1 MKNKDKGLGELLELL
16 KTHPE
21 LIKELVF
28 NSKSIKSLLK
38 SKAASQLVLG
48 VDATAFLEYVA
59 GPEDGYPI
67 AFCGGGTQQL
77 YAKGTKFAVAGCG
90 GGTQH
95 CRPPFTGH
103 CVKGTKP

>member
-1 MKNKDKGLGELLELL
+1 MKNKDNGLRELLEVL

-28 NSKSIKSLLK
+28 DSKSIKSLLK
-38 SKAASQLVLG
+38 SKAARKLVLG

-67 AFCGGGTQQL
+67 AQCFGGTRWL
-77 YAKGTKFAVAGCG
+77 CAKGSKVIV
-90 GGTQH
+90 
-95 CRPPFTGH
+95 
-103 CVKGTKP
+103 CVGGTKPY

>member
-28 NSKSIKSLLK
+28 NSKSVKSLLK
-38 SKAASQLVLG
+38 SKSARQLALG
-48 VDATAFLEYVA
+48 VDATTFLEYVA

-67 AFCGGGTQQL
+67 AQCFGGTKWL
-77 YAKGTKFAVAGCG
+77 CAKGSRVLVCSG
-90 GGTQH
+90 
-95 CRPPFTGH
+95 
-103 CVKGTKP
+103 GTKPY

>member
-1 MKNKDKGLGELLELL
+1 MKKNDNGLEELLELL

-38 SKAASQLVLG
+38 SKAARKLALG
-48 VDATAFLEYVA
+48 VDAKKFLSYVA

-67 AFCGGGTQQL
+67 AQCFGGTKRLCAKGSRVAACGGGTKYACGGGTQP
-77 YAKGTKFAVAGCG
+77 Y
-90 GGTQH
+90 
-95 CRPPFTGH
+95 
-103 CVKGTKP
+103 